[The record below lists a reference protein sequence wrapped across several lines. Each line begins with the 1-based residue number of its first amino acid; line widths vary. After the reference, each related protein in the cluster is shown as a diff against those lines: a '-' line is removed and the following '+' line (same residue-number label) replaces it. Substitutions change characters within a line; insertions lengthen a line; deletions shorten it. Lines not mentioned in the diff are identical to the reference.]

1 MCDEQPE
8 QGAKMLNLEA
18 GFAQDTTWLV
28 GSVDKML
35 IQELLDSFVLEKAAH
50 I

>member
-1 MCDEQPE
+1 
-8 QGAKMLNLEA
+8 MLNLEA
-18 GFAQDTTWLV
+18 GFAKDTTRLV
-28 GSVDKML
+28 GSIDKML